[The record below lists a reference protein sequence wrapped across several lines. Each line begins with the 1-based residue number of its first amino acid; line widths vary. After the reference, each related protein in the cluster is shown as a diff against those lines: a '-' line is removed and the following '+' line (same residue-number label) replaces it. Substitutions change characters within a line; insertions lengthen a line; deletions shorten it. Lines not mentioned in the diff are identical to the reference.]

1 MDFESTD
8 FQFIERDSN
17 LYFECNIKC
26 VNKSVLVKAGMIKE
40 KLLLMLCMFVN
51 HCVLA
56 SHKSNSRLINY
67 QIPHEVVIIE

>member
-8 FQFIERDSN
+8 LSKGTVI
-17 LYFECNIKC
+17 YIECNIKC
-26 VNKSVLVKAGMIKE
+26 VNKSVPVKAGMIKE

-67 QIPHEVVIIE
+67 QIPCEVVIIE